1 MSELTAKLMGLGP
14 WTLPMAL
21 TVPSAQG
28 TLHFS
33 NENKRAPIEI
43 THFLR
48 VVVRV
53 QRSDEREIDPLTR
66 KPKKFDIHMQ
76 MQVHIL
82 SVRPCD
88 FLGLAKKTSSH

>member
-1 MSELTAKLMGLGP
+1 MSELTANLMGPGP

-66 KPKKFDIHMQ
+66 KPKKFDIHMR

-88 FLGLAKKTSSH
+88 FLGLAKKTPSR